1 MNNVK
6 RNIIFNKAGGTA
18 GKDSV
23 TYKLNIPADM
33 VKGLGITS
41 ENRSVTLEFDGEKIV
56 IKKAEE

>member
-1 MNNVK
+1 MNKAK

-33 VKGLGITS
+33 VNGLGVTS
-41 ENRSVTLEFDGEKIV
+41 ESRSVTLEFDKDKIV